1 MDVRERMQRTLD
13 GYQAGVRVLG
23 VEIEKADPPAQVVDA
38 FRDVQV
44 AEQNADAARNQ
55 AQGYAQQVLA
65 QAEGEA
71 EAFDKVYAQYRLAP
85 EVTRQRLYYE
95 TMERVL
101 SQTDKT
107 IVETDNVTPYLP
119 LPEIRR
125 RRVAAR
131 HHRDRTGGGSNMSNF
146 LQDHRNTVIA
156 LAVLVIGFMMSAY
169 VVPEEDQVVIIR
181 TGEPVGTVNTPGG
194 ETDAGLYF
202 RVPFIDSVN
211 RIEKRL
217 LDLEMTDEEVLSADQ
232 QRLLVNAYAR
242 FRITDPVRMVERAGS
257 TDGVRNALEPI
268 LNSVLRQ
275 ELGRRTFQAM
285 LTAERGSALAN
296 VRTNLDRQARQYG
309 AEVVDVKIMRT
320 DLPEAPLQS
329 AFRRMDRT
337 ANAKGRTIRAG
348 GSMRASSAPRPMPKR
363 TDLCRAFGK
372 DAEFYDFYRAM
383 QSYGATFSNDDN
395 PSESASSCRRTM
407 NICGSSAG
415 GVDGSSN
422 GAGTLFNRHSPAG
435 PTFTRRSR
443 EFHSLVSVLPTAG
456 CLHNMALDEK
466 DVKPVRYA
474 YSVTSALLV
483 GGAAISL
490 ATGYPAGAQVAQND
504 DSQMARVVPRAG
516 APESFAD
523 LTAQLQPAV
532 VNISTRQRIEVSNRQ
547 GNPDAG
553 TPFEGLFNRRGGQ
566 QQEPQYREGQSLGSG
581 FVISADGYVVTNN
594 RVVQP
599 QRARHG

>member
-1 MDVRERMQRTLD
+1 
-13 GYQAGVRVLG
+13 
-23 VEIEKADPPAQVVDA
+23 
-38 FRDVQV
+38 
-44 AEQNADAARNQ
+44 
-55 AQGYAQQVLA
+55 
-65 QAEGEA
+65 
-71 EAFDKVYAQYRLAP
+71 
-85 EVTRQRLYYE
+85 
-95 TMERVL
+95 
-101 SQTDKT
+101 
-107 IVETDNVTPYLP
+107 
-119 LPEIRR
+119 
-125 RRVAAR
+125 
-131 HHRDRTGGGSNMSNF
+131 MSNF

-329 AFRRMDRT
+329 AFRRMESDRERE
-337 ANAKGRTIRAG
+337 ARTIRAG
-348 GSMRASSAPRPMPKR
+348 GSRDARIIRAEADAESARIYAE
-363 TDLCRAFGK
+363 AFGK

-383 QSYGATFSNDDN
+383 QSYDATFSNDDN
-395 PSESASSCRRTM
+395 PSESSIILSPDNEYLRQFRGRR
-407 NICGSSAG
+407 
-415 GVDGSSN
+415 
-422 GAGTLFNRHSPAG
+422 
-435 PTFTRRSR
+435 
-443 EFHSLVSVLPTAG
+443 
-456 CLHNMALDEK
+456 
-466 DVKPVRYA
+466 
-474 YSVTSALLV
+474 
-483 GGAAISL
+483 
-490 ATGYPAGAQVAQND
+490 
-504 DSQMARVVPRAG
+504 
-516 APESFAD
+516 
-523 LTAQLQPAV
+523 
-532 VNISTRQRIEVSNRQ
+532 
-547 GNPDAG
+547 
-553 TPFEGLFNRRGGQ
+553 
-566 QQEPQYREGQSLGSG
+566 
-581 FVISADGYVVTNN
+581 
-594 RVVQP
+594 
-599 QRARHG
+599 